1 MPSTIVNDFRL
12 GVDRRRKRVAGP
24 PGSLWTCINA
34 HLTRGG
40 DIEKRK
46 KFVAKYEVPAN
57 TFGYRQAATTGY
69 VFGSDL
75 AATVT
80 VPSGVTYQRLVSP
93 NSSNPSM
100 TALNDVTLFD
110 GKPYT
115 VATFSDGN
123 THHFY
128 DGERV
133 TAWDDCVVRSYTASL
148 DDIASRFAALVNA
161 DASATMTASSA
172 GAVVTLTAKA
182 LNSVI
187 SVTAEAINGGD
198 VDDQTAVVATTTAA
212 GVGVAQV
219 STVTLGGTLEVGDR
233 FAITIGTTQ
242 YGAGDNPETV
252 ATRLFTHD
260 NKIYALTGPTA
271 YFCAVDDPTSW
282 RANVNGAG
290 NINVSNNDEGALE
303 LVGAMRFQGD
313 LAFFAKDSG
322 QTWSVD
328 PDPANNAR
336 QRTLENTGAVAGR
349 SLTTYGNNEGFYL
362 ARSGVRSLRSQQST
376 GAPFVS
382 DIGNAIDTLV
392 IDAMRDLGEA
402 TVAAAKG
409 FIEPVDGRYMLA
421 LGDRIYVLSYFPGS
435 KITGWS
441 WYEPDEVTD
450 FSADWTSTY
459 AGKLYIRSG
468 NTVYLYGGDDGNTYD
483 TDENDAYTVTVGLPF
498 MGGSRPFDGKLLKGW
513 DMALENEWLVKA
525 LVDPRD
531 ETRKVTLGVL
541 DEVSYPNLD
550 LVAAIEAEM
559 FALEMTCSSPG
570 AASISNFALHFEP

>member
-57 TFGYRQAATTGY
+57 TFGYRQTDTTGY
-69 VFGSDL
+69 VFGSDVP
-75 AATVT
+75 ATVT
-80 VPSGVTYQRLVSP
+80 VPSGVTYQQLSSP
-93 NSSNPSM
+93 NSSNPAM
-100 TALNDVTLFD
+100 TELNDVTLFD
-110 GKPYT
+110 GKPYAI
-115 VATFSDGN
+115 ATFSDGN

-148 DDIASRFAALVNA
+148 TEIASRFVALINA
-161 DASATMTASSA
+161 DANALMTATSV
-172 GAVVTLTAKA
+172 GAVITLTAKTQ
-182 LNSVI
+182 NSVV
-187 SVTAEAINGGD
+187 SVTAEAINGGS
-198 VDDQTAVVATTTAA
+198 VDDQTAATAITTAA
-212 GVGVAQV
+212 APATAQV
-219 STVTLGGTLEVGDR
+219 STVTLGGTLDVGDR
-233 FAITIGTTQ
+233 FAITIGTTE
-242 YGAGDNPETV
+242 YGAGDNPSTV
-252 ATRLFTHD
+252 ATRVFTHD
-260 NKIYALTGPTA
+260 SKVYAMIGPTA

-290 NINVSNNDEGALE
+290 SINASNNDAGALE
-303 LVGAMRFQGD
+303 LVGAMRYQGE
-313 LAFFAKDSG
+313 LAFFAKDGG
-322 QTWSVD
+322 QTWTVD

-336 QRTLENTGAVAGR
+336 NRTLDNTGAVAGR
-349 SLTTYGNNEGFYL
+349 SLCTYGNNEGFYL
-362 ARSGVRSLRSQQST
+362 ARSGIRSLRSQQST

-382 DIGNAIDTLV
+382 DIGNSIDPLV
-392 IDAMRDLGEA
+392 IEHMRDLGDA
-402 TVAAAKG
+402 VVAEAKG

-421 LGDRIYVLSYFPGS
+421 VGARIYVLSYFPGS

-468 NTVYLYGGDDGNTYD
+468 NTVYLYGGDDGDTYD
-483 TDENDAYTVTVGLPF
+483 TDETDAYTVTVGLPF
-498 MGGSRPFDGKLLKGW
+498 MGGSRMFEGKLLKGW
-513 DMALENEWLVKA
+513 DMAVENEWLVKI
-525 LVDPRD
+525 LVDPRN
-531 ETRKVTLGVL
+531 ENRKVTLGTV
-541 DEVSYPNLD
+541 DEITYPNLD
-550 LVAAIEAEM
+550 YMAAADGEM

-570 AASISNFALHFEP
+570 AASISNFVMHFD